1 MSMYG
6 STVPGNGKT
15 FIRNDARFQGRKDGC
30 QIEKLLER
38 SFIIQRDI
46 FMLKEMFSD
55 FFGDFRTAFQSFLI
69 SAFRFLRFCTL
80 P

>member
-1 MSMYG
+1 MYG

-15 FIRNDARFQGRKDGC
+15 LRRNNAKFQGRKDSH

-46 FMLKEMFSD
+46 FMLKEMF
-55 FFGDFRTAFQSFLI
+55 FLVFR
-69 SAFRFLRFCTL
+69 
-80 P
+80 